1 MAAQDALW
9 TIKSI
14 VQWSTQYLKDH
25 GSPSPRLDA
34 EILLASVLGCER
46 ISLYVNFDK
55 PLSAEEKALFKT
67 QLKRRASGEPVA
79 YITGYREFYG
89 HRFIVSPAVL
99 IPRPETEHLVEYA
112 LKILENNACA
122 RVLDVGTGSACI
134 PISLKKHLPELYVEA
149 WDICEK
155 ALKIAE
161 SNANSLDCAISFKQ
175 VDAMEHSSWKGV
187 GAFDMVCSNPPYISF
202 SEKEDLPKSVRDY
215 EPAKALFA
223 DENGLA
229 FYRMIS
235 SFAAA
240 ALKPSGDLLL
250 EIGSSQ
256 GVAVKQI
263 LVDDGWQDVAIQNDL
278 AGLNRLVT
286 CKKLAL

>member
-1 MAAQDALW
+1 MTVQDALW

-14 VQWSTQYLKDH
+14 VQWSTQYLKEH

-34 EILLASVLGCER
+34 EILLASILGCER
-46 ISLYVNFDK
+46 ISLYINFDK
-55 PLSAEEKALFKT
+55 PLSAEEKSLFKA

-79 YITGYREFYG
+79 YIIGYREFFG
-89 HRFIVSPAVL
+89 HRFLVSPAVL
-99 IPRPETEHLVEYA
+99 IPRPETEHLVEFA
-112 LKILENNACA
+112 LKALESNACA

-155 ALKIAE
+155 ALEIAE
-161 SNANSLDCAISFKQ
+161 SNAKSLDCTISLKRA
-175 VDAMEHSSWKGV
+175 DAMSYSSWEGIE
-187 GAFDMVCSNPPYISF
+187 AFDLICSNPPYISF
-202 SEKEDLPKSVRDY
+202 SEKDDLPVSVRDY

-229 FYRMIS
+229 FYRAIS
-235 SFAAA
+235 RFAAS
-240 ALKPSGDLLL
+240 ALKPSGHLVL

-256 GVAVKQI
+256 GVDVKQI
-263 LVDDGWQDVAIQNDL
+263 LVDDGWQEVAIQNDL